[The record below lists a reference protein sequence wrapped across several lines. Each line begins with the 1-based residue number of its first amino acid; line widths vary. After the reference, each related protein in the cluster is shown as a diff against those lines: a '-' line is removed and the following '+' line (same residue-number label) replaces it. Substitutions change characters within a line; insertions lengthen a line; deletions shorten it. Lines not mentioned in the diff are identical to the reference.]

1 MLTKLEKQN
10 KELVETLIQLNKEKE
25 TLLNTLENQNAFI
38 KELKEVKESYDLLIE
53 HNETF
58 YDAIFVILFSIN
70 KYGDLIDSEKLNE
83 IFSVISTVAVNSLMN
98 NSIKEQ
104 FEVEIEKG
112 EEIANRIARLC
123 QSKEPNQSAEIEVSI
138 FESEI

>member
-112 EEIANRIARLC
+112 EEIANRIAKLC